1 MIKLRAPEQNDTD
14 LLFLWE
20 NDSNLFESLPQ
31 AAPVSRYQVWQYI
44 QNYQAD
50 PFATGEL
57 RMMITDGDT
66 TVGHVDIFDFSPT
79 DRRAGIG
86 IYIDN
91 RYRHR
96 GIATH
101 ALLQLEQYATATLGM
116 HQLWAIITIDNAAS
130 IALFTKSG
138 YHSSGRLRSW
148 IRRGSQYTDALIF
161 QKLFP

>member
-1 MIKLRAPEQNDTD
+1 MIRLRAPEQTDTD

-20 NDSNLFESLPQ
+20 NDSSLFESLPQ

-44 QNYQAD
+44 QNYRAD

-57 RMMITDGDT
+57 RMMITDGDI

-86 IYIDN
+86 IYIDT
-91 RYRHR
+91 RYRQR
-96 GIATH
+96 GIAVR
-101 ALLQLEQYATATLGM
+101 ALLQLEQYTTATLGM
-116 HQLWAIITIDNAAS
+116 HQLWAIIAIDNAAS
-130 IALFTKSG
+130 IALFTKAG
-138 YHSSGRLRSW
+138 YRSSGRLRSW
-148 IRRGSQYTDALIF
+148 IRRGSQYTDALVF